1 MPAAR
6 RTAAALLAAVPL
18 GLALAAGCTD
28 TGGDGDPAPAPPS
41 WTRAGTIDLDTT
53 VNADVRPHD
62 LAADPTGGVVALV
75 GTADR
80 SWLVHLGDDGSTV
93 RREIPA
99 AGPDAEVAVQP
110 DGTVLV
116 AGIRDG
122 ALTVLAVPPGDA
134 EPVAT
139 AVPTA
144 AARSTLALSP
154 DGGTLV
160 AALTADA
167 GPAEL
172 VALDLAGG
180 EVARAATELSPTH
193 LAAGADGL
201 TALAVRDGRPV
212 LARFTADLR
221 PAGDPVVLTGAS
233 AAPATPA
240 ALALT
245 ADGRAV
251 ASVAGPA
258 SGRLVVVDGA
268 EVTTEVELR
277 GTEDSGLD
285 VAVDPDGRY
294 AYLPLAAYQVEP
306 GIVTVDLASGEHLGR
321 TVLCP
326 GAGSLGAIAASGDT
340 LVATGV
346 CLGSGLTTTAF
357 VLR

>member
-1 MPAAR
+1 MPTAR

-18 GLALAAGCTD
+18 GVALVTGCTA

-75 GTADR
+75 GSSDR

-99 AGPDAEVAVQP
+99 AGPDAEVAVTP
-110 DGTVLV
+110 DGTAVV

-122 ALTVLAVPPGDA
+122 VLTVLTVPPGDA
-134 EPVAT
+134 EPTPTTVAT
-139 AVPTA
+139 AAT
-144 AARSTLALSP
+144 RSTLALSP

-160 AALTADA
+160 AALPAEA

-172 VALDLAGG
+172 VAVD
-180 EVARAATELSPTH
+180 VATGQVAARTAADVSPTH
-193 LAAGADGL
+193 LVTGADGL
-201 TALAVRDGRPV
+201 TALAVRDGQPV

-221 PAGDPVVLTGAS
+221 PAGDPVVLPGAP
-233 AAPATPA
+233 AAPAG
-240 ALALT
+240 LALT

-251 ASVAGPA
+251 ASVAGPT

-268 EVTTEVELR
+268 EVTTEVELS

-285 VAVDPDGRY
+285 LAVDADGRY
-294 AYLPLAAYQVEP
+294 AYVPLAAYQVEP
-306 GIVTVDLASGEHLGR
+306 GIVTVDLATGERIGR

-357 VLR
+357 LLR